1 MKIRRMPEGALALAL
16 ALGVAGPGLAQ
27 EEARTGLEW
36 GGLPA
41 INFDSDE
48 GFGYGVITE
57 LYHYGD
63 TGLAPYVWTFQP
75 TLFLT
80 TEGRRDLYAFFDA
93 PHLLPQG
100 WRLTAFVGTE
110 KQIATPYYGLGNESA
125 YDRALDAESGP
136 NPFFYRFGRTRN
148 SATFSFQ
155 RDLSGTSLRVLL
167 GGGLQRTEV
176 VPVPEADGNTLYA
189 SEFGPGSST
198 SWGNFVRGGVVWDT
212 RDRETGPR
220 SGTWTELMVQWAD
233 ESLGADFDMTRWT
246 LTDRRYFAL
255 TDRLVFAHRWS
266 VQQVSDGVPVHELFQ
281 LQTSFK
287 QQEGLGGSK
296 TIRGVLKNRFVGR
309 GMFVWN
315 AELRWRVADF
325 DLVGRSFHAVL
336 SGFVDQGRVWDG
348 RVQVD
353 ELFSALHRGV
363 GGGVRVGMGEN
374 FVVALDVGTSS
385 DTGAPIYIGL
395 GYLY

>member
-1 MKIRRMPEGALALAL
+1 MKIQRMRVTAVGLAL
-16 ALGVAGPGLAQ
+16 ALGTASPGLSQ
-27 EEARTGLEW
+27 EAARSGFEW

-63 TGLAPYVWTFQP
+63 AGFTPYVWTLQP
-75 TLFLT
+75 TVFLT

-93 PHLLPQG
+93 PHLLPRG

-110 KQIATPYYGLGNESA
+110 KQIATPYYGIGNESVHE
-125 YDRALDAESGP
+125 RTLEAEGGP

-148 SATFSFQ
+148 SATFALQ
-155 RDLSGTSLRVLL
+155 RDLRADLRILL
-167 GGGLQRTEV
+167 GGGLKRTEIV
-176 VPVPEADGNTLYA
+176 SVPEGNGTTLYA
-189 SEFGPGSST
+189 AEFGAAGST
-198 SWGNFVRGGVVWDT
+198 SWTNFVRGGVVWDT

-220 SGTWTELMVQWAD
+220 SGTWTEMMVQWAD
-233 ESLGADFDMTRWT
+233 ESLGSDFAMTRWT

-266 VQQVSDGVPVHELFQ
+266 LQQVSDGVPVHELFA

-287 QQEGLGGSK
+287 EQEGLGGSK
-296 TIRGVLKNRFVGR
+296 TIRGVRKNRYVGR
-309 GMFVWN
+309 GMLVWN
-315 AELRWRVADF
+315 SELRWEAAEFDF
-325 DLVGRSFHAVL
+325 LGRSFRTIL
-336 SGFVDQGRVWDG
+336 SGFLDQGRVWSG
-348 RVQVD
+348 QVQAD
-353 ELFSALHRGV
+353 ELFSGLHRGF
-363 GGGVRVGMGEN
+363 GGGIRVGMGDN
-374 FVVALDVGTSS
+374 FIVAVDVGTSS
-385 DTGAPIYIGL
+385 DTAAPIYIGL